1 MNPKRSGGGAVAS
14 RRRKVVEAVPRA
26 PWSDEGPQGKSELD
40 LLVYRSNLLG
50 QDPTVVNWNG
60 GNTSV
65 KTDTVDHA
73 GRTVKVL
80 WVTGS
85 GSDLRA
91 ATTRDFVGLR
101 LDDLLLLEPREAVSD
116 DEVVLYL
123 RQCMLHPDSPRPSIE
138 TLLHVFLPFAHI
150 DHTHPDGVIAYCAAR
165 GGEHLARE
173 IFRDRIV
180 WIPYQ
185 RPGFALGRDVAA
197 AVRSRPKAEAVFLA
211 KHGLVTWADDAR
223 ACYEKTLRIVEEAE
237 RGTARRATAVAF
249 GGPRVEAVAADRRE
263 EILTALLPPVRGAV
277 SGSHPAAL
285 HADAGPDVLEFVCS
299 EQFPRLAAVGAAV
312 PDHLIHTKYLPCV
325 VSAPPGAGPER
336 LIRSAVDAVGRY
348 VNQYR
353 GYVAGFHKPGDPE
366 GDPAP
371 RVILVPGLGMITSG
385 PNKEAAMRAAD
396 LYHRAIAV
404 MRGATALSTFTSLTP
419 QEAYE
424 IEYWPLDLDT
434 PTLAPPP
441 RELAGRVAVV
451 TGGAG
456 GIGRAIIERLS
467 AEGAHVGVMDVDAA
481 GAQEVAQD
489 LESRYGA
496 GRGLAL
502 SADVTSEEQ
511 VADGFRRMILTYGGV
526 DIVVNNAGLAL
537 ARQVE
542 DTSAVEWDRV
552 FGVLA
557 RGYFLVAREAFRVMK
572 AQGRGGALVF
582 VTGKNALVAGRNSSA
597 YDAAKAAE
605 QHLMRSLA
613 EEGGPASIRVNAVA
627 PDAVLAGSK
636 IWSGEWRRA
645 RAREYGIEER
655 DLEEFYRN
663 RTTLKVNV
671 TPGDVAEAAFYLVS
685 SRAAKT
691 TGCTLTVDG
700 GIPGAYTR

>member
-1 MNPKRSGGGAVAS
+1 MSPKRSGGGAVAS
-14 RRRKVVEAVPRA
+14 RRKGVDVVPRA
-26 PWSDEGPQGKSELD
+26 PWSEKAAQDTSELGQ
-40 LLVYRSNLLG
+40 LVYRSNLLG
-50 QDPTVVNWNG
+50 GDPTIVNWKG
-60 GNTSV
+60 GNTSA
-65 KTDTVDHA
+65 KTEQVDHT

-80 WVTGS
+80 WVKGS
-85 GSDLRA
+85 GSDLRTSA
-91 ATTRDFVGLR
+91 AKDFVGLR
-101 LDDLLLLEPREAVSD
+101 LDDLLLLEPRDAVSD
-116 DEVVLYL
+116 DEMVVYL
-123 RQCMLHPDSPRPSIE
+123 QQCALRPDFPRPSIE
-138 TLLHVFLPFAHI
+138 TLLHAFLPFAHV
-150 DHTHPDGVIAYCAAR
+150 DHTHPDAVIAYCTAR

-173 IFRDRIV
+173 VFRDRVV

-185 RPGFALGRDVAA
+185 RPGFALSRDVAVA
-197 AVRSRPKAEAVFLA
+197 IRSRPKAEAVFLA
-211 KHGLVTWADDAR
+211 KHGLVTWGDTGR
-223 ACYEKTLRIVEEAE
+223 ACYEKTLAIVAEAE
-237 RGTARRATAVAF
+237 RGIARRATTAAF
-249 GGPRVEAVAADRRE
+249 GGPRVEAASAERRE
-263 EILTALLPPVRGAV
+263 EIFTALLPPVRGAV
-277 SGSHPAAL
+277 GAHRPAVA
-285 HADAGPDVLEFVCS
+285 HVDTGADVLEFVCS
-299 EQFPRLAAVGAAV
+299 EQFPRLAVIGAAC
-312 PDHLIHTKYLPCV
+312 PDHLVHTKHLPCV

-336 LIRSAVDAVGRY
+336 LIRSAVEAVARY
-348 VNQYR
+348 INQYR

-371 RVILVPGLGMITSG
+371 RVILLPSYGMITTG
-385 PNKEAAMRAAD
+385 PDKEAAMRTAD

-404 MRGATALSTFTSLTP
+404 MRGATTLSTFTSLSP

-424 IEYWPLDLDT
+424 VEYWPLELYKL
-434 PTLAPPP
+434 TLAPSP
-441 RELAGRVAVV
+441 RELSGRVAVV
-451 TGGAG
+451 TGAAG
-456 GIGRAIIERLS
+456 GIGRAIAERFA

-481 GAQEVAQD
+481 GAQAMAEA
-489 LESRYGA
+489 LESRYGS

-502 SADVTSEEQ
+502 PADVTIEEQ
-511 VADGFRRMILTYGGV
+511 VADCFRRVILMYGGI

-537 ARQVE
+537 ARPVE
-542 DTSAVEWDRV
+542 ETSAVEWDRV

-572 AQGRGGALVF
+572 AQGRGGAIVF
-582 VTGKNALVAGRNSSA
+582 ITSKNALLAGKNSSA
-597 YDAAKAAE
+597 YNAAKAAE

-671 TPGDVAEAAFYLVS
+671 SPEDVAEAAFFLVS
-685 SRAAKT
+685 SRSGKT

-700 GIPGAYTR
+700 GIPGASPR